1 MQKVSEDWKYV
12 HQKRLLNESFIKIS
26 FNVTDPEAFAD
37 AKSVD
42 NGACYVSN
50 TSEVVNG
57 LTKTIPCYAGLERNI
72 WLLDGSRTFIPN
84 DFGKDMGYI
93 SDMLSKAD
101 GYFEKIPVV
110 SIKFSRTHSH
120 VIPGITILWGTAY
133 DEYAETFNIKAYNG
147 KDVVASKEIKDNN
160 SRKSIVDLDIEN
172 YDRIDI
178 EIVKWCLPYHRA
190 RITDIFIGVHKLYEK
205 NELMSYEHEISRDVL
220 SASLPVNKMN
230 FSIDN
235 SDNVYDPNNLT
246 GFSKYLMQ
254 RQELEVSYGL
264 KLDDGKIEYIPAGLF
279 YLSEWEAPQN
289 GLEARFMARDIFE
302 FLQKPYTKGLYNPE
316 GTTMY
321 DLAVDV
327 FDEANLPLRKD
338 GQKRWFVSPKLKDFK
353 TTAPMPC
360 VSLAECL
367 QYIANATCH
376 VLYSD
381 RDGVLYLTDT
391 NVVYKSDYKL
401 TEFNLLSRPEIV
413 LQKPLKAVNINIYNY
428 FVDKEEK
435 QKELFN
441 GSLEV
446 KANETVVIN
455 YSDSA
460 VNVSAVNTSIP
471 IKDIKY
477 YTNCCHV
484 SFTTSGKVNVT
495 LVGDVLKNSV
505 STYVNNVNNEG
516 EVEAIDNPLITDSK
530 AAENVSAL
538 NSMMLNIRKNL
549 KIEEFR
555 ADVRLDPLDVV
566 KVDNKFSSEDV
577 MITGV
582 KYVFTGAFRGS
593 AEGKV
598 ASNE

>member
-12 HQKRLLNESFIKIS
+12 HQKRLVNESFIKIS

-190 RITDIFIGVHKLYEK
+190 RITDIFIGVNKTYEK
-205 NELMSYEHEISRDVL
+205 SDLISYDHEMQRDIL
-220 SASLPVNKMN
+220 AHTLPINKMN
-230 FSIDN
+230 FAIDN

-264 KLDDGKIEYIPAGLF
+264 KLDDGSIEYIPAGVF

-289 GLEARFMARDIFE
+289 GLEARFMTRDVLE
-302 FLQKPYTKGLYNPE
+302 FLQKIYTKGLYKKE
-316 GTTMY
+316 GTSLY
-321 DLAVDV
+321 DLAIDV
-327 FDEANLPLRKD
+327 LNEANLPLNRD
-338 GQKRWFVSPKLKDFK
+338 GRKRWIIDEELKNIK
-353 TTAPMPC
+353 TTAPLPLC
-360 VSLAECL
+360 TLAECL
-367 QYIANATCH
+367 QYIASAGACSLYTDRQGILHMKQNATNRSED
-376 VLYSD
+376 YS
-381 RDGVLYLTDT
+381 LTD
-391 NVVYKSDYKL
+391 
-401 TEFNLLSRPEIV
+401 FNLLERPEII
-413 LQKPLKAVNINIYNY
+413 LQKPVKEISTNIYSY
-428 FVDKEEK
+428 FVDESEK
-435 QKELFN
+435 GKELFN
-441 GSLEV
+441 GKV
-446 KANETVVIN
+446 KIKGSDEVVIV
-455 YSDSA
+455 YSSSA
-460 VNVSAVNTSIP
+460 VNVTATVEGAVLESA
-471 IKDIKY
+471 KY
-477 YTNCCHV
+477 YTNACHLKLKGNGEANV
-484 SFTTSGKVNVT
+484 KVI
-495 LVGDVLKNSV
+495 GDVLTNSV
-505 STYVNNVNNEG
+505 SHYIDKLDNQG
-516 EVEAIDNPLITDSK
+516 EIQEIDNMLITDNTMAERITLL
-530 AAENVSAL
+530 AAKTLSQ
-538 NSMMLNIRKNL
+538 RKML
-549 KIEEFR
+549 KIESWR
-555 ADVRLDPLDVV
+555 ADPRLDPLDIIDVE
-566 KVDNKFSSEDV
+566 NKFSKEAVTMSN
-577 MITGV
+577 V

-593 AEGKV
+593 GEGRV
-598 ASNE
+598 NE